1 MNKMNIIGGD
11 ILFFSKSEQIK
22 ELIGNHTDVVMK
34 CFTQYEMAMQ
44 AVLDNVSLD
53 KLEVYTNQ
61 IRSFETQAD
70 EVRHQIIRNLLEGG
84 LLLDSRKSLMR
95 MIEGVDEVADIAEI
109 IIQEIYIQ
117 NIQIPEFMHK
127 AIIEISQVTRK
138 QLLLLIESV
147 KKIVDKYKVNE
158 LSKVILEIEGLE
170 SEVDVIQQGITKEL
184 FTKDIPLAE
193 KLQLK
198 EIVSLVGSMSDKIED
213 ISDLIEIIM
222 MARKV

>member
-1 MNKMNIIGGD
+1 M
-11 ILFFSKSEQIK
+11 FFSKSEQIK

-158 LSKVILEIEGLE
+158 LSKVILEIEGLQ